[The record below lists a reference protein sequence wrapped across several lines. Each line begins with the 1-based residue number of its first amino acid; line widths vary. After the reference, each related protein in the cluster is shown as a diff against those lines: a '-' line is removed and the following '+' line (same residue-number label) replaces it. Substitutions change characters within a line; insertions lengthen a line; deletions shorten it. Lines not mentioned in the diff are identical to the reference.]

1 MPPSLRSAVEL
12 RLGEKSR
19 RLAQDLVGAFQ
30 LQVLAFELLEAFSFR
45 TRQPGAFALVTF
57 GLPYPFT
64 QGLPCAADLTR
75 NRDDRRPLR
84 LVLPLMLEH
93 HPNSPFT
100 ELRRIF
106 CCCFHDSILSRIG
119 VSGKPGAVQLLA
131 HADLVFAQE
140 REATADQA
148 RLAELEQM
156 VGRLT
161 MELEAAKKASQLLSL
176 PSKRNGR

>member
-1 MPPSLRSAVEL
+1 EF

-19 RLAQDLVGAFQ
+19 CLAQDLVGAFQ
-30 LQVLAFELLEAFSFR
+30 LQVLAFELLEALSFR
-45 TRQPGAFALVTF
+45 TRQPGAFALVTL

-84 LVLPLMLEH
+84 LVFPLMLEH

-106 CCCFHDSILSRIG
+106 RCCFHDSILSRIG
-119 VSGKPGAVQLLA
+119 VSGKPGAVQSGLRVPQF
-131 HADLVFAQE
+131 DGLVLTPRSE
-140 REATADQA
+140 
-148 RLAELEQM
+148 RLA
-156 VGRLT
+156 VGR
-161 MELEAAKKASQLLSL
+161 E
-176 PSKRNGR
+176 GD